1 MTPATLRL
9 APPRGRLKQQVM
21 LSRRPGGASAWPSS
35 SASRAGRGSKAHQ
48 KASSRAQWMVVR
60 SSPPRQVRRTLRAGT
75 PFKAPCRRL
84 MARSI
89 RLWSPTTCS
98 MANSTVTGA
107 LAVVDRLGMNG
118 APPRSVLMAD
128 PPLLTLAG
136 IRFHLG
142 GQTILDGVDLSIA
155 PGERLSLVGRNGA
168 GKSTLLR
175 ILAGEPIADGGE
187 RFAQPGA
194 TVATLPQEPDFTGF
208 ASVADYVAADG
219 APAHRVAAM
228 LGEVRLDGGRRPG
241 ELSGGEARRAALARV
256 LVAEPDVLLLDEPTN
271 HLDLPTIEWLEET
284 LGPWKGAY
292 VLVSHDRRFLAN
304 LTRAVLWLDRGIVR
318 RLDKGYDSFEGW
330 SAEILEREATERHKL
345 DRLIEHETEWAG
357 KSIRA
362 RRTRNEGRLRA
373 LRDLRR
379 QRREQIGPTG
389 RATIETGEATQSG
402 ALAITARNIS
412 KRFGDKVIVR
422 DFSTR
427 IFRKDRVGLIGPN
440 GAGKTTLL
448 RMLIGELEPD
458 TGSVKLGANL
468 EPVVI
473 DQRRA
478 ALDPDKTPWEILAD
492 RNDHVLVHGRPR
504 HVMTYLREYLFRD
517 EQARQPV
524 RTLSGGERNRLL
536 LARALAAPSN
546 LMVLDE
552 PTNDLDADTLD
563 LLQEA
568 LGDYDGTVL
577 LVSHDRDFLDRLV
590 TSTIALEGD
599 GTAIEYAGGYSD
611 YLAQRGP
618 RERPVV
624 AKREKAAPPQRERSS
639 PQRLGYKRE
648 RQLAELPKKIA
659 ALQAEMAAINEAL
672 ADADFYSRDPKGFAA
687 KSSRLAAA
695 QAELDAAETEWLELE
710 MLREE
715 LGG

>member
-1 MTPATLRL
+1 
-9 APPRGRLKQQVM
+9 
-21 LSRRPGGASAWPSS
+21 
-35 SASRAGRGSKAHQ
+35 
-48 KASSRAQWMVVR
+48 
-60 SSPPRQVRRTLRAGT
+60 
-75 PFKAPCRRL
+75 
-84 MARSI
+84 
-89 RLWSPTTCS
+89 
-98 MANSTVTGA
+98 
-107 LAVVDRLGMNG
+107 
-118 APPRSVLMAD
+118 MAD

-142 GQTILDGVDLSIA
+142 GQTILDGVDLSVA

-175 ILAGEPIADGGE
+175 ILAGAPIADGGT

-194 TVATLPQEPDFTGF
+194 TVATLPQEPDFAGF
-208 ASVADYVAADG
+208 TTVADYVAAGFSDPQG
-219 APAHRVAAM
+219 TPDYRVAALLEEM
-228 LGEVRLDGGRRPG
+228 KLDAGRDPAA
-241 ELSGGEARRAALARV
+241 LSGGEARRTALARA
-256 LVAEPDVLLLDEPTN
+256 LVGEPDVMLLDEPTN
-271 HLDLPTIEWLEET
+271 HLDLPTIEWLEAK
-284 LGPWKGAY
+284 LGDWKGAY

-318 RLDKGYDSFEGW
+318 RLDKGYAAFDQW
-330 SAEILEREATERHKL
+330 SSDILEREATERHKL
-345 DRLIEHETEWAG
+345 DRLIERETEWAG

-373 LRDLRR
+373 LNELRQQRR
-379 QRREQIGPTG
+379 QQIGPVG
-389 RATIETGEATQSG
+389 RATIEVGEAEKSG

-412 KRFGDKVIVR
+412 KRFGERVIVR

-427 IFRKDRVGLIGPN
+427 IFRKDRIGLIGPN

-448 RMLIGELEPD
+448 NMLTGVLDPD

-468 EPVVI
+468 MPVTI

-478 ALDPDKTPWEILAD
+478 ALDPDKTPWETLAE
-492 RNDHVLVHGRPR
+492 RGDHVLVRGTSR

-536 LARALAAPSN
+536 LAKALAAPSN
-546 LMVLDE
+546 LLVLDE

-568 LGDYDGTVL
+568 LSDYDGTVL

-599 GTAIEYAGGYSD
+599 GSAIEYAGGYSD
-611 YLAQRGP
+611 YLLQRGP
-618 RERPVV
+618 REPAAATMPRKERVP
-624 AKREKAAPPQRERSS
+624 AANPREQK
-639 PQRLGYKRE
+639 QRLGYKRE
-648 RQLAELPKKIA
+648 RALAELPKKIG
-659 ALQAEMAAINEAL
+659 ALQAEIAALNEAL
-672 ADADFYSRDPKGFAA
+672 ADADLYTRDA
-687 KSSRLAAA
+687 KAFTTKSARLAAA

-710 MLREE
+710 MLKEE
-715 LGG
+715 LDG

>member
-1 MTPATLRL
+1 MKR
-9 APPRGRLKQQVM
+9 
-21 LSRRPGGASAWPSS
+21 ASP
-35 SASRAGRGSKAHQ
+35 
-48 KASSRAQWMVVR
+48 
-60 SSPPRQVRRTLRAGT
+60 
-75 PFKAPCRRL
+75 
-84 MARSI
+84 
-89 RLWSPTTCS
+89 
-98 MANSTVTGA
+98 
-107 LAVVDRLGMNG
+107 
-118 APPRSVLMAD
+118 MAD

-175 ILAGEPIADGGE
+175 ILAGEPIADGGS

-194 TVATLPQEPDFTGF
+194 TVATLPQEPDFAGF
-208 ASVADYVAADG
+208 ATVADYVGADG
-219 APAHRVAAM
+219 APAYRVEA
-228 LGEVRLDGGRRPG
+228 LLEEVKLEGARAPA

-271 HLDLPTIEWLEET
+271 HLDLPTIEWLEAT
-284 LGPWKGAY
+284 LRAWKGAF
-292 VLVSHDRRFLAN
+292 VLVSHDRRFLSN

-318 RLDKGYDSFEGW
+318 RLDRGYDAFEEW
-330 SAEILEREATERHKL
+330 SSEILEREATERHKL
-345 DRLIEHETEWAG
+345 DRLIERETEWAG

-373 LRDLRR
+373 LRDLRK

-389 RATIETGEATQSG
+389 RAVIEVGEATQSG
-402 ALAITARNIS
+402 ALAITARHIAKS
-412 KRFGDKVIVR
+412 FGDKIIVK

-427 IFRKDRVGLIGPN
+427 IFRKDRIGLIGPN

-458 TGSVKLGANL
+458 TGTVKLGANL
-468 EPVVI
+468 QPVVI
-473 DQRRA
+473 DQRRIQ
-478 ALDPDKTPWEILAD
+478 LDPDKTPWDTLAD
-492 RNDHVLVHGRPR
+492 RNDHVLVRGTPK

-536 LARALAAPSN
+536 LAKALAAPSN
-546 LMVLDE
+546 LLVLDE

-568 LGDYDGTVL
+568 LADFDGTVL

-599 GTAIEYAGGYSD
+599 GTATEYAGGYSD
-611 YLAQRGP
+611 YLSQRGP
-618 RERPVV
+618 R
-624 AKREKAAPPQRERSS
+624 AKAEPAEKKEKPATPSRASPAPK
-639 PQRLGYKRE
+639 QRLGYKRE
-648 RQLAELPKKIA
+648 RALAELPKKIE
-659 ALQAEMAAINEAL
+659 ALQKEMATLNEAL
-672 ADADFYSRDPKGFAA
+672 ADSMLYSRDPKAFAA
-687 KSSRLAAA
+687 KSSRLASA
-695 QAELDAAETEWLELE
+695 QAELDAAESEWLELE

>member
-1 MTPATLRL
+1 
-9 APPRGRLKQQVM
+9 
-21 LSRRPGGASAWPSS
+21 
-35 SASRAGRGSKAHQ
+35 
-48 KASSRAQWMVVR
+48 
-60 SSPPRQVRRTLRAGT
+60 
-75 PFKAPCRRL
+75 
-84 MARSI
+84 MAE
-89 RLWSPTTCS
+89 
-98 MANSTVTGA
+98 
-107 LAVVDRLGMNG
+107 
-118 APPRSVLMAD
+118 

-142 GQTILDGVDLSIA
+142 DQTILDGVDLAIA

-175 ILAGEPIADGGE
+175 ILAGEPINDGGS
-187 RFAQPGA
+187 RFAQPG
-194 TVATLPQEPDFTGF
+194 VRIATLPQEPDFTGH
-208 ASVADYVAADG
+208 ASVAHYVASALVDSLG
-219 APAHRVAAM
+219 PTDYRVSA
-228 LGEVRLDGGRRPG
+228 LLSEVGLDGTRAAS
-241 ELSGGEARRAALARV
+241 ELSGGEARRAALARA

-271 HLDLPTIEWLEET
+271 HLDLPTIEWLEAR
-284 LGPWKGAY
+284 LGEWKGAF

-318 RLDKGYDSFEGW
+318 RLDKGYEAFDDW

-345 DRLIEHETEWAG
+345 DRLIERETEWAG

-373 LRDLRR
+373 LGELRKQRR
-379 QRREQIGPTG
+379 QQIGPTG
-389 RATIETGEATQSG
+389 RATIETGPAEQSG

-412 KRFGDKVIVR
+412 KRWGAKAIVEN
-422 DFSTR
+422 FSTR
-427 IFRKDRVGLIGPN
+427 IFRRDRIGLIGPN

-448 RMLIGELEPD
+448 RLLIGELEPD
-458 TGSVKLGANL
+458 TGTVKLGANL
-468 EPVVI
+468 IPVVI

-492 RNDHVLVHGRPR
+492 RNDHVLVRGHQR

-536 LARALAAPSN
+536 LAKALAAPSN
-546 LMVLDE
+546 LLVLDE

-568 LGDYDGTVL
+568 LSDYDGTVL

-618 RERPVV
+618 RVSPAVEKKERPAPV
-624 AKREKAAPPQRERSS
+624 RESAPKQ
-639 PQRLGYKRE
+639 QRLGYKRE
-648 RQLAELPKKIA
+648 RALAELPKRIEALHAEIA
-659 ALQAEMAAINEAL
+659 TLQTAL
-672 ADADFYSRDPKGFAA
+672 ADPDLYRRDAA
-687 KSSRLAAA
+687 AFQAKTSRLAAA

-710 MLREE
+710 MLRQE

>member
-1 MTPATLRL
+1 
-9 APPRGRLKQQVM
+9 
-21 LSRRPGGASAWPSS
+21 
-35 SASRAGRGSKAHQ
+35 
-48 KASSRAQWMVVR
+48 
-60 SSPPRQVRRTLRAGT
+60 
-75 PFKAPCRRL
+75 
-84 MARSI
+84 MAE
-89 RLWSPTTCS
+89 
-98 MANSTVTGA
+98 
-107 LAVVDRLGMNG
+107 
-118 APPRSVLMAD
+118 
-128 PPLLTLAG
+128 PPLLGLAG
-136 IRFHLG
+136 IRYHLG
-142 GQTILDGVDLSIA
+142 DQTILDGVELSIA

-175 ILAGEPIADGGE
+175 ILAGAPIADSGT

-194 TVATLPQEPDFTGF
+194 TVATLPQEPDFTGH
-208 ASVADYVAADG
+208 ATVAHYVASALQDSLG
-219 APAHRVAAM
+219 PSDYRVAA
-228 LGEVRLDGGRRPG
+228 LLTELKLDGAREPAG
-241 ELSGGEARRAALARV
+241 LSGGEARRAALARA

-271 HLDLPTIEWLEET
+271 HLDLPTIEWLEEK
-284 LGPWKGAY
+284 LGSWRGAY

-318 RLDKGYDSFEGW
+318 RLDRGYAEFDTW
-330 SAEILEREATERHKL
+330 SSDILEREATERHKL
-345 DRLIEHETEWAG
+345 DRLIERETEWAG

-373 LRDLRR
+373 LGELRKQRR
-379 QRREQIGPTG
+379 QQIGPVG
-389 RATIETGEATQSG
+389 RAVIETGTAEQSG
-402 ALAITARNIS
+402 SLAITARGIS
-412 KRFGDKVIVR
+412 KAYGERTIVR

-427 IFRKDRVGLIGPN
+427 IFRKDRIGLIGPN

-468 EPVVI
+468 MPVVI
-473 DQRRA
+473 DQRRT

-492 RNDHVLVHGRPR
+492 RNDHVLVRGHQR

-536 LARALAAPSN
+536 LAKALAAPSN
-546 LMVLDE
+546 LIVLDE

-568 LGDYDGTVL
+568 LSDYDGTVL

-599 GTAIEYAGGYSD
+599 GNATEYAGGYAD

-618 RERPVV
+618 RETLAV
-624 AKREKAAPPQRERSS
+624 ATAPRKDKASSPRQTAAPK
-639 PQRLGYKRE
+639 QRLGYKRE
-648 RQLAELPKKIA
+648 RALAELPKKID
-659 ALQAEMAAINEAL
+659 ALQAEMAALNEAL
-672 ADADFYSRDPKGFAA
+672 ADARLYSRDPRAFAA
-687 KSSRLAAA
+687 KTARLGAA

-715 LGG
+715 LNG